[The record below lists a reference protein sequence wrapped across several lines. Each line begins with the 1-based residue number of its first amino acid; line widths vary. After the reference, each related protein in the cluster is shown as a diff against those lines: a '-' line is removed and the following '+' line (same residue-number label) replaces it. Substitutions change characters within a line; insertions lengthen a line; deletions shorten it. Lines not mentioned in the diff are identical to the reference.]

1 MCFLLHTHAFP
12 NRFVSRPSYMYP
24 IFTPPPSQH
33 LIYAPYL
40 DPIYPPTPPLQSSY
54 LYPIYPSFSTFTI
67 HHICTLSIYP
77 PSFSTFTIHHLSPIY
92 PPSFSTFT
100 IHHLS
105 PIYPPSFSTCSRV
118 SGALAKRYGNTG
130 FQGRLSFDLTG
141 AAGQSF
147 CAFLS
152 QGRDRTVD
160 WMQYHTSPYITFYD
174 FISIF

>member
-54 LYPIYPSFSTFTI
+54 LYPIY
-67 HHICTLSIYP
+67 
-77 PSFSTFTIHHLSPIY
+77 
-92 PPSFSTFT
+92 PSFSTFT